1 MATSHSLLSAGPVR
15 CSGCELVTIE
25 PLTAERGHRLVRLE
39 VRGSADKVDKFDLGP
54 ITEAY
59 DIELPAGDG
68 EAAEVFVAVAHRAH
82 EKYCTVGPPN
92 AGAPRQSRSSRFRRR
107 PRRHRFSS

>member
-1 MATSHSLLSAGPVR
+1 
-15 CSGCELVTIE
+15 
-25 PLTAERGHRLVRLE
+25 LVRLA

-59 DIELPAGDG
+59 DIELPAGDD
-68 EAAEVFVAVAHRAH
+68 EAAEVFAAVAHRVH
-82 EKYCTVGPPN
+82 EKYCTVG
-92 AGAPRQSRSSRFRRR
+92 ARCVGAPRRSRCSRFRRR